1 MDGLSGKLIHRAGW
15 MGRND
20 LAGSQGDAISA
31 VLTAVGYHF
40 GLLLRWPALQGN
52 EFGLTKYRHRA
63 WNRLLCVHWTNGGPQ
78 NACVSTLNLAPNR
91 HGATQGSDEFP
102 PPRPRR

>member
-1 MDGLSGKLIHRAGW
+1 

-40 GLLLRWPALQGN
+40 GLLLRWPALLCALIRVL
-52 EFGLTKYRHRA
+52 LTA
-63 WNRLLCVHWTNGGPQ
+63 APGRLSQPQ
-78 NACVSTLNLAPNR
+78 HA
-91 HGATQGSDEFP
+91 
-102 PPRPRR
+102 